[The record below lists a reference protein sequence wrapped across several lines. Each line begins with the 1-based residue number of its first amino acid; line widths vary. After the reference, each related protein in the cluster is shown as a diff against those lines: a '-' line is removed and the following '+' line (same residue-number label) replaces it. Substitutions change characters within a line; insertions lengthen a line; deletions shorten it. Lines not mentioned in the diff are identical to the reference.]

1 MLMESS
7 FSYLATPED
16 TAKLARGVK
25 LLLRIARTEP
35 LAGML
40 DATFTRPDLDH
51 ETHLRSDADIE
62 ALVRERVET
71 VYHPASTC
79 RMAPQDQ
86 EGVVASDLRV
96 YGVDGLRVCDA
107 SVFPWIISGHTVGG
121 ADCLR

>member
-1 MLMESS
+1 MTSLS
-7 FSYLATPED
+7 SYLATPED
-16 TAKLARGVK
+16 TAKLVRGVK

-79 RMAPQDQ
+79 RMGPLEQD
-86 EGVVASDLRV
+86 GVVGADLRV

-107 SVFPWIISGHTVGG
+107 SVFPWIISGHTVS
-121 ADCLR
+121 AAYAK